1 MRFWNILSGEMRRY
15 WRPFTLIVMAVMLL
29 LWNVVFGPHSF
40 TLEKGTDG
48 AIDYDLSVEYARR
61 FGETIDPDERAEIEA
76 DYEKALAALNEEY
89 EKYMGQYDIHSKEDY
104 DLLRGAVA
112 YMDSHTPDE

>member
-61 FGETIDPDERAEIEA
+61 FGETIDPDERKGTGCAE
-76 DYEKALAALNEEY
+76 
-89 EKYMGQYDIHSKEDY
+89 
-104 DLLRGAVA
+104 
-112 YMDSHTPDE
+112 